1 MSESPLQTSLK
12 NAPLARLVEQGA
24 ALLLEA
30 SDSGKLDTQVLLCH
44 VLDKDLSY
52 LHTWPE
58 KVIADEAFLHFTRLL
73 ERRLAGEPVAY
84 ITGIKEFWSLPLKV
98 SPATL
103 IPRPDTEV
111 LVEQVLACHQQNK
124 LSCLDLGTGTG
135 AIALALASEQPAWQI
150 DAVDFNVEA
159 VMLARDNAR
168 SLKLRVNIYQSD
180 WFKQVPADKRFE
192 VIVSNP
198 PYIDGEDKHLGQG
211 DVRFEPES
219 ALVALEN
226 GLADIITIASGAKE
240 YLTDGGSI
248 YFEHGFEQGGQVRSI
263 LTRLGYSD
271 AKTTKDFAG
280 NDRIT
285 QANWIINQ
293 LEN

>member
-1 MSESPLQTSLK
+1 MS

-24 ALLLEA
+24 ALLLES
-30 SDSGKLDTQVLLCH
+30 SDSARLDAQVLLCH
-44 VLDKDLSY
+44 VLGKELSY

-58 KVIADEAFLHFTRLL
+58 KIIADEVFVHFIRLL
-73 ERRLAGEPVAY
+73 ERRQNGEPVAY

-124 LSCLDLGTGTG
+124 LNCLDLGTGTG
-135 AIALALASEQPAWQI
+135 AIALALASEQPGWQL
-150 DAVDFNVEA
+150 DAVDFNIDA
-159 VMLARDNAR
+159 VALARENAR
-168 SLKLRVNIYQSD
+168 QLKLERVKIYQSD
-180 WFKQVPADKRFE
+180 WFKQVAKDKKFE

-198 PYIDGEDKHLGQG
+198 PYIDGGDKHLSEG
-211 DVRFEPES
+211 DVRFEPET
-219 ALVALEN
+219 ALVAAEN
-226 GLADIITIASGAKE
+226 GLADIITIATGAKD
-240 YLTDGGSI
+240 YLADGGSL
-248 YFEHGFEQGGQVRSI
+248 YFEHGFEQGLAVRKI
-263 LTRLGYSD
+263 LTGLGYTD

-285 QANWIINQ
+285 QANWIINK
-293 LEN
+293 LKN